1 MEYIKQLSDLRNEL
15 HRKIVYQSIL
25 AYDPGAQY
33 ILDLNDPVE
42 AFYLVRSKDTG
53 NLIAT
58 EVTVTGIDG
67 STGELIAET
76 AAGTRKKLYYND
88 LTLEQLARL
97 LLNLEAKLFTITEF
111 KNARHLITAS

>member
-1 MEYIKQLSDLRNEL
+1 MEYIKHINDLRNEL

-25 AYDPGAQY
+25 AHHPGSEY
-33 ILDLNDPVE
+33 VLDLHEPVQ
-42 AFYLVRSKDTG
+42 AFYTVTSRETG
-53 NLIAT
+53 ETNAT
-58 EVTVTGIDG
+58 QVTVTGVDG

-97 LLNLEAKLFTITEF
+97 LLTLEAKLFTVTEF
-111 KNARHLITAS
+111 KNDRNLITVG